1 MVALP
6 GDILQLMRKVL
17 LLPFCSILL
26 VATGCG
32 DADTRSI
39 LEADLPTTT
48 GPTVVYSEDGEGPK
62 YVNMYF
68 EAERRWP
75 DLTPDQWAQAATH
88 LVDGGTWDEA
98 TMFMVPTT
106 TISD

>member
-1 MVALP
+1 MAALP
-6 GDILQLMRKVL
+6 GDILRLMRKVL

-32 DADTRSI
+32 DTDMRSI

-48 GPTVVYSEDGEGPK
+48 GPTVYSEDGEGPK

-98 TMFMVPTT
+98 TVFMVPTT